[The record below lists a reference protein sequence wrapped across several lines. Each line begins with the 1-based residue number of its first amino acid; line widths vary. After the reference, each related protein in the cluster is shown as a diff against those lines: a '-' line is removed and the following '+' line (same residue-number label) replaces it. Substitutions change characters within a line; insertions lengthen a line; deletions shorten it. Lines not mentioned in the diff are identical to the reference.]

1 MKTVSDLNAQI
12 EALEKELAVKNR
24 ELEIEAALEK
34 VRSRSLAMHNSNEL
48 REVVGVVF
56 DKLNELDFALEEGA
70 AVIIIFLEGSRD
82 HIQWIADPR
91 QSYPIPFNTPYS
103 HHSIPTDI
111 ANAKENGADFFSKI
125 YPFEEKNN
133 FFNYLFEHSDY
144 KHLTDFVKKM
154 ILESKHYGISIA
166 FEKNSAILIPT
177 TIGKLVSEDQK
188 EILKRFAKVFE
199 QSYIRFLD
207 LQKAEAQAREAQI
220 QLALERVRAR
230 TMAMHH
236 SSELSEAAALL
247 FEQLSQ
253 LGVSLW
259 WCGFNICK
267 KDSDIVERWMSGLD
281 RKMMDPL
288 YVPLTYDPTEQQMY
302 DTWKNGTELYTY
314 IQEGIELQKGFEK
327 LKSHPSTQI
336 IYKLIQESG
345 IPHPTWLKHHVASYK
360 HGYLWIMTT
369 QPFGETQIFVRFAK
383 VFEQTYTRF
392 FDLQK
397 AEAQAREAQIE
408 AALERVRARTMAMHK
423 SDELN
428 DVASLLFKQVSE
440 LGIKTWTTGLN
451 VWSEDNNSWT
461 DYVTNPQ
468 GGFMEP
474 YTIDATQFPVF
485 IEVSGAKKRG
495 DEFFVRCEE
504 GEQLTETYRQLSK
517 FGEKQYKA
525 ILNIGFQFP
534 TKQYEHFVFGSK
546 VSLLFITY
554 EPVPEAHD
562 IFKRFGKVFE
572 QTYTRFLDLQKAEAQ
587 AREAKIEAALEK
599 VRSRSLAMHHS
610 DELEQVVA
618 SLFDRLVELGLSFDG
633 ALIFLFDKEK
643 RNIQL
648 WIASTHVSVPVK
660 IELPYD
666 KEIENNAIIKD
677 LWHAIENGEH
687 ILNRSYSGETKND
700 YFRYVAKYNES
711 KIPEAIRQLHIER
724 DSWTAYFVAQKN
736 SIIGFDSWS
745 GHFTTTDEDF
755 QILIRFARV

>member
-440 LGIKTWTTGLN
+440 LGIKTWTTGFN

-485 IEVSGAKKRG
+485 IEVSGAKKRK
-495 DEFFVRCEE
+495 DEFFVQYVEGEMLRELYRHLIKFGDKKQFEKLLEE
-504 GEQLTETYRQLSK
+504 GFEFPSRQ
-517 FGEKQYKA
+517 FH
-525 ILNIGFQFP
+525 
-534 TKQYEHFVFGSK
+534 HFVFGSK

-554 EPVPEAHD
+554 
-562 IFKRFGKVFE
+562 
-572 QTYTRFLDLQKAEAQ
+572 
-587 AREAKIEAALEK
+587 
-599 VRSRSLAMHHS
+599 
-610 DELEQVVA
+610 
-618 SLFDRLVELGLSFDG
+618 
-633 ALIFLFDKEK
+633 
-643 RNIQL
+643 
-648 WIASTHVSVPVK
+648 
-660 IELPYD
+660 
-666 KEIENNAIIKD
+666 
-677 LWHAIENGEH
+677 
-687 ILNRSYSGETKND
+687 
-700 YFRYVAKYNES
+700 
-711 KIPEAIRQLHIER
+711 
-724 DSWTAYFVAQKN
+724 
-736 SIIGFDSWS
+736 
-745 GHFTTTDEDF
+745 
-755 QILIRFARV
+755 